1 MWDAVW
7 VPHASKIPPLFH
19 APLRCRDA
27 VSRRRA
33 LNDALEPIPRRSSK
47 PSPPP
52 HHRCRHCLA
61 LDTQA
66 SNGRLHAFAAVAQPV
81 LNFGMSSAHVTP
93 FGHASNGSAER
104 VRAKLEAKL
113 RPLPPQTPPTPPG
126 GTRPI
131 ATVAMETAQP
141 VAAIAEIACRS
152 SNLKSTLLSTDFG
165 NLTKTVSCS
174 RTIAARGVNRGKSLP
189 CSSLASTDSPSSR
202 ISKHGKRKKFKPKPM
217 CPVHQG
223 GGVGNSRVVPAS
235 PPPREDP
242 VPTAERDTLMEWSP
256 GHARTTEETRGSP
269 TAEAK
274 RGSPRGGL
282 DAERAPRWSSAAEPR
297 SCGDVELKMQH
308 LLVGRWSPDGRGPV
322 VEVPSAENGSDQPTP
337 FDAGGASGGGSNG
350 GGGDP
355 RKRVFHADSS
365 SEEEEGAYSAS
376 EAKRRSPP
384 LPPPALPLSPRLRSV
399 RNPRAEEK
407 DGCGLPSPVA
417 EERWRTVAGGGLLA
431 EELGGRGPVA
441 EERWPRGRVLVVE
454 EHADGGPVAEER
466 WPHARELLAE
476 EPEDGGPV
484 AEERWPR
491 GRGPVVEE
499 PADGGAVAD
508 ERAED
513 GNSAA
518 AAAAAAVAAAGA
530 VSGTPERRKTC
541 LADVVDSLKQRKLE
555 ALSRSEQDGTPLLTN
570 ELGSRCLFV
579 SRFVRKSNF
588 TPVDSKRSRDS
599 LAEKERVLAAMMGQL
614 SALREQILTAHDEQR
629 RVAASQVERQRQ
641 ASHLARQQQ
650 EQIARQ
656 QQQLLQQQQKINVL
670 QQQIQP
676 PHPPTLPTQ
685 PPKSHP
691 IPATP
696 PTQPPHP
703 PHPPSHPTHPATPP
717 APPTQPPHPP
727 SHPTRPA
734 TQEPPHPSHP
744 THPATPPTQPPHPPT
759 PPTQPPHPPTPPTQ
773 PPKSHPIPATPP
785 THPATPPTPPT
796 QPPHAPSH
804 PTHQDQHR
812 RTHTS
817 TQARIAFVVRLPL
830 APATGGG
837 VFGDAKVFRDGRGRH
852 AGEPHI
858 KRPMNAFMVWAKD
871 ERRKILQAFPDMHN
885 SSISKILGSRW
896 KAMSSQEKQPYYE
909 EQARLSKL
917 HLERY
922 PGYKYRPRPKRTCIV
937 DGRRLRVGEYKALM
951 RSRREGGPAQ
961 LYPPSPTSQVPL
973 TQPGSVYP
981 SAIAMVTSGGGPASS
996 VAAGPAAHSPSR
1008 VQSECSSG
1016 SASPDCGP
1024 RPFHVHALAAGRL
1037 GLGLGLGGG
1046 AAAVRVETLGGR
1058 RDFERMDYRGGGGVV
1073 AVGGTAREDEYYGA
1087 EARLYEDYD
1096 EARGAASDYESEGE
1110 TVHSDNGGF
1119 GLAGN

>member
-1 MWDAVW
+1 
-7 VPHASKIPPLFH
+7 
-19 APLRCRDA
+19 
-27 VSRRRA
+27 
-33 LNDALEPIPRRSSK
+33 
-47 PSPPP
+47 
-52 HHRCRHCLA
+52 
-61 LDTQA
+61 
-66 SNGRLHAFAAVAQPV
+66 
-81 LNFGMSSAHVTP
+81 
-93 FGHASNGSAER
+93 
-104 VRAKLEAKL
+104 
-113 RPLPPQTPPTPPG
+113 
-126 GTRPI
+126 
-131 ATVAMETAQP
+131 
-141 VAAIAEIACRS
+141 
-152 SNLKSTLLSTDFG
+152 
-165 NLTKTVSCS
+165 
-174 RTIAARGVNRGKSLP
+174 
-189 CSSLASTDSPSSR
+189 
-202 ISKHGKRKKFKPKPM
+202 
-217 CPVHQG
+217 
-223 GGVGNSRVVPAS
+223 
-235 PPPREDP
+235 
-242 VPTAERDTLMEWSP
+242 MEWSP

-269 TAEAK
+269 TAEAR

-308 LLVGRWSPDGRGPV
+308 LLVGRWSPDGRGSV

-355 RKRVFHADSS
+355 RKRVFHPDSS

-384 LPPPALPLSPRLRSV
+384 LPPPTLPLSPRLRSF

-454 EHADGGPVAEER
+454 EHADGGVVAEER

-476 EPEDGGPV
+476 EPGDGGPVAEERWPHARELLAEQPGDEGPV

-491 GRGPVVEE
+491 GRGRVVEE
-499 PADGGAVAD
+499 PAEGGVVAD
-508 ERAED
+508 ERADD
-513 GNSAA
+513 GNSA
-518 AAAAAAVAAAGA
+518 AAAAAAVAAAGT

-555 ALSRSEQDGTPLLTN
+555 ALSRSEQDGCPASEQRAVPMKVKSFVPLAPAGDVQEQLQ
-570 ELGSRCLFV
+570 G
-579 SRFVRKSNF
+579 
-588 TPVDSKRSRDS
+588 SRDS

-670 QQQIQP
+670 QQQIQGQLSPMMIPIFP
-676 PHPPTLPTQ
+676 PDQRAMAAQHGFVLPTALACKPVEQ
-685 PPKSHP
+685 YSLPLLPSTLGHA
-691 IPATP
+691 ATP
-696 PTQPPHP
+696 ALSPLHLQIYAAHLAAMQ
-703 PHPPSHPTHPATPP
+703 SPAQCHSVSLPP
-717 APPTQPPHPP
+717 APAGGDRDRDKSPTSACKEAPQPLNLSSRAHSAASSMLEVLGGGLGGGPPP
-727 SHPTRPA
+727 SSSVLPLL
-734 TQEPPHPSHP
+734 
-744 THPATPPTQPPHPPT
+744 
-759 PPTQPPHPPTPPTQ
+759 
-773 PPKSHPIPATPP
+773 
-785 THPATPPTPPT
+785 
-796 QPPHAPSH
+796 HAVLGKASGASNNM
-804 PTHQDQHR
+804 TAFGMLHQGLTAQTQHR
-812 RTHTS
+812 VPEVKQERA
-817 TQARIAFVVRLPL
+817 ARHDGKVAAALINSGRCVTEKL
-830 APATGGG
+830 ALESLMQRMMGEARDDGKSGLGGVERASSEEMDGGG

-996 VAAGPAAHSPSR
+996 AAAGPAAHSPSR

-1037 GLGLGLGGG
+1037 GLGLGGGG

-1073 AVGGTAREDEYYGA
+1073 AVGGTARQAEDEYYGE

>member
-1 MWDAVW
+1 MATDA
-7 VPHASKIPPLFH
+7 
-19 APLRCRDA
+19 
-27 VSRRRA
+27 
-33 LNDALEPIPRRSSK
+33 
-47 PSPPP
+47 
-52 HHRCRHCLA
+52 
-61 LDTQA
+61 QA

-165 NLTKTVSCS
+165 NLTKT
-174 RTIAARGVNRGKSLP
+174 
-189 CSSLASTDSPSSR
+189 
-202 ISKHGKRKKFKPKPM
+202 
-217 CPVHQG
+217 G

-476 EPEDGGPV
+476 EPGDGGPV

-555 ALSRSEQDGTPLLTN
+555 ALSRSEQDGCPASEQRAVPMKVKSFVPLAPAGDVQEQLQ
-570 ELGSRCLFV
+570 G
-579 SRFVRKSNF
+579 
-588 TPVDSKRSRDS
+588 SRDS

-670 QQQIQP
+670 QQQIQGQLSPMMIPIFP
-676 PHPPTLPTQ
+676 PDQRAMAAQHGFVLPTALACKPVEQ
-685 PPKSHP
+685 YSLPLLPSTLGHA
-691 IPATP
+691 ATP
-696 PTQPPHP
+696 ALSPLHLQIYAAHLAAMQ
-703 PHPPSHPTHPATPP
+703 SPAQCHSVSLPP
-717 APPTQPPHPP
+717 AP
-727 SHPTRPA
+727 A
-734 TQEPPHPSHP
+734 
-744 THPATPPTQPPHPPT
+744 
-759 PPTQPPHPPTPPTQ
+759 
-773 PPKSHPIPATPP
+773 
-785 THPATPPTPPT
+785 
-796 QPPHAPSH
+796 
-804 PTHQDQHR
+804 
-812 RTHTS
+812 
-817 TQARIAFVVRLPL
+817 
-830 APATGGG
+830 GG
-837 VFGDAKVFRDGRGRH
+837 DRDRD
-852 AGEPHI
+852 
-858 KRPMNAFMVWAKD
+858 K
-871 ERRKILQAFPDMHN
+871 
-885 SSISKILGSRW
+885 
-896 KAMSSQEKQPYYE
+896 
-909 EQARLSKL
+909 
-917 HLERY
+917 
-922 PGYKYRPRPKRTCIV
+922 
-937 DGRRLRVGEYKALM
+937 
-951 RSRREGGPAQ
+951 
-961 LYPPSPTSQVPL
+961 SPTSACKEAPQPL
-973 TQPGSVYP
+973 NLSSRAH
-981 SAIAMVTSGGGPASS
+981 SAASS
-996 VAAGPAAHSPSR
+996 ML
-1008 VQSECSSG
+1008 E
-1016 SASPDCGP
+1016 
-1024 RPFHVHALAAGRL
+1024 
-1037 GLGLGLGGG
+1037 GLGGGLGGG
-1046 AAAVRVETLGGR
+1046 AAPLLLHAAAAARRAGESERRQQQHGR
-1058 RDFERMDYRGGGGVV
+1058 LRN
-1073 AVGGTAREDEYYGA
+1073 
-1087 EARLYEDYD
+1087 
-1096 EARGAASDYESEGE
+1096 AASRPHGPDSAPGPRGKAGACSE
-1110 TVHSDNGGF
+1110 
-1119 GLAGN
+1119 A

>member
-1 MWDAVW
+1 MATDA
-7 VPHASKIPPLFH
+7 
-19 APLRCRDA
+19 
-27 VSRRRA
+27 
-33 LNDALEPIPRRSSK
+33 
-47 PSPPP
+47 
-52 HHRCRHCLA
+52 
-61 LDTQA
+61 QA

-141 VAAIAEIACRS
+141 VTAIAEIACRS
-152 SNLKSTLLSTDFG
+152 SNLKSTLLSTDFC
-165 NLTKTVSCS
+165 NLTKT
-174 RTIAARGVNRGKSLP
+174 
-189 CSSLASTDSPSSR
+189 
-202 ISKHGKRKKFKPKPM
+202 
-217 CPVHQG
+217 G

-384 LPPPALPLSPRLRSV
+384 LPTLPLSPRLRSV

-417 EERWRTVAGGGLLA
+417 EERWRTVVGGGLLA

-476 EPEDGGPV
+476 EPGDGGPV

-513 GNSAA
+513 GNSAAA

-555 ALSRSEQDGTPLLTN
+555 ALSRSEQDGCPASEQRAVPVKVKSFVPLAPAGDVQEQLQ
-570 ELGSRCLFV
+570 G
-579 SRFVRKSNF
+579 
-588 TPVDSKRSRDS
+588 SRDS

-670 QQQIQP
+670 QQQIQGQLSPMMIPIFP
-676 PHPPTLPTQ
+676 PDQRAMAAQHGFVLPTALACKPVEQ
-685 PPKSHP
+685 YSLPLLPSTLGHA
-691 IPATP
+691 ATP
-696 PTQPPHP
+696 ALSPLHLQIYAAHLAAMQ
-703 PHPPSHPTHPATPP
+703 SPAQCHSVSLPP
-717 APPTQPPHPP
+717 APAGGDRDRDKSPTSACKEAPQPLNLSSRAHSAASSMLEGLGGGLGGGPPP
-727 SHPTRPA
+727 S
-734 TQEPPHPSHP
+734 S
-744 THPATPPTQPPHPPT
+744 
-759 PPTQPPHPPTPPTQ
+759 
-773 PPKSHPIPATPP
+773 SM
-785 THPATPPTPPT
+785 
-796 QPPHAPSH
+796 
-804 PTHQDQHR
+804 
-812 RTHTS
+812 
-817 TQARIAFVVRLPL
+817 LPL
-830 APATGGG
+830 LHAVLGKASGASNNMAAFGMLHQGLTAQTQQRAPEVKQERAARHDGKVAAALINSGRCVTEKLALESLMQRMMGEARDDGKSGLGGVERASSEEMDGGG

-996 VAAGPAAHSPSR
+996 AAAGPAAHSPSR

-1037 GLGLGLGGG
+1037 GLGLGGGG

-1058 RDFERMDYRGGGGVV
+1058 RDFERMDYRGGGGGGVV
-1073 AVGGTAREDEYYGA
+1073 AVGGTVREDEYYGA

-1096 EARGAASDYESEGE
+1096 EAQGAASDYESEGE